1 MSLRGPDVR
10 TRIVRKVISF
20 PALSDSVLGAHKIL
34 EVFKEGNASES
45 YQHPHAHRCSV

>member
-34 EVFKEGNASES
+34 EVFKEGNAS
-45 YQHPHAHRCSV
+45 YQYPPAHRCSV